1 MLKVGKLKEVGKVR
15 VPHADKRPMT
25 KPKKRSH
32 THTNHANEHPT
43 TTTMEPESALITKL
57 HAKLSI
63 FRRDRDDSL
72 RRKELAVERAR
83 IVKNDREN
91 AAAEV
96 RAMQSKLLELRE
108 ETKRKI
114 GEVGGVESEVEG
126 LNMEVGFV
134 ELFII
139 VLLPLLRLSSSTTK
153 ILFVHILTPS
163 GQYKFQHSELNTKRE
178 KLSRL
183 DAKVSTES
191 SSRSASTTSS
201 REALR
206 RRRENSSSLN
216 APNLSLE
223 EKKRQLEAFLEGEG
237 GEDFMITLSDW
248 ISKRIE
254 SVCEEG
260 EDVRR
265 QCFSLEKRITGFQ
278 RAMHSGEQ

>member
-1 MLKVGKLKEVGKVR
+1 
-15 VPHADKRPMT
+15 
-25 KPKKRSH
+25 
-32 THTNHANEHPT
+32 
-43 TTTMEPESALITKL
+43 MEPESALITKL

-72 RRKELAVERAR
+72 RRKELAIERAR

-96 RAMQSKLLELRE
+96 RAMQNKLLALKE

-126 LNMEVGFV
+126 LNMEVSFV
-134 ELFII
+134 ELLII
-139 VLLPLLRLSSSTTK
+139 ASSQLIPARSHNWKFLFFHIST
-153 ILFVHILTPS
+153 LV

-183 DAKVSTES
+183 DVKVSTES

-206 RRRENSSSLN
+206 KRRENSSSLN

-237 GEDFMITLSDW
+237 GEEFMTSLSDW

-254 SVCEEG
+254 NVREEG
-260 EDVRR
+260 EDIRL
-265 QCFSLEKRITGFQ
+265 QCFSLEKRIAGFQ
-278 RAMHSGEQ
+278 RAMHSQEQ

>member
-15 VPHADKRPMT
+15 VPTRRQKTNDETKT
-25 KPKKRSH
+25 KPY
-32 THTNHANEHPT
+32 TQTTPTNTQPLS
-43 TTTMEPESALITKL
+43 TTMVPESALITKL

-63 FRRDRDDSL
+63 FRRDRHDSL

-134 ELFII
+134 ELLII

-153 ILFVHILTPS
+153 ILFIHILTPR